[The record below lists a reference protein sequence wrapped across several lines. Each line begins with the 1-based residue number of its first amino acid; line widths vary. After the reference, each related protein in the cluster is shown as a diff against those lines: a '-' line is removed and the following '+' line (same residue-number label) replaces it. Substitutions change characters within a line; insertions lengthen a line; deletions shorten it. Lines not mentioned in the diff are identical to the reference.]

1 MAALYSIAR
10 QNANFQSDAQHSP
23 RARLLLASS
32 FAIMLAH
39 TLGVDRGRTNLEIR
53 RVILIHPGRERK
65 IGGRAAGAPYTLMR
79 LASLVPPEMP
89 VEIWDENLGPLD
101 SKFEQLGATD
111 LVGITS
117 KTLAIETAERFT
129 SIAHRAGVKTVVV
142 GGTHATLVP
151 EDVARWAD
159 VVVTGEAY
167 RTWPQII
174 RDAQGDALSPRYDD
188 TTWADLAGVARIT
201 ERVIDM
207 VDENRNY
214 WTPMMEITRGCPRNC
229 SFCSAVRVSGQRMRL
244 RPIDEVVEE
253 IQRRRIRR
261 FFLTDDNFGLAFR
274 THPEYIEQ
282 LFKALAPLP
291 LIGWTAQAEMM
302 VSEYPDLL
310 DLARRAHLDKLFI
323 GFESVNPDNRR
334 DLGGKSKGL
343 LTEYQSAIRAIHA
356 HGITVAGLFVFGF
369 DHDTPRTI
377 VDTWDFIRSSRLDSI
392 SMTVLTPFPGT
403 PFCKQ
408 LAAEGRLLGKPWR
421 YFDTSHVTYKP
432 KLMTVTECEEAYD
445 WFCRQ
450 AYAPLAI
457 VRRSLRSVRDHP
469 IRIAPMKTIN
479 NIRTDVGY
487 RRAYAWRHVEGDQ
500 LLGMAHRAR

>member
-1 MAALYSIAR
+1 VLCAS
-10 QNANFQSDAQHSP
+10 QGNEEKGED
-23 RARLLLASS
+23 RL
-32 FAIMLAH
+32 
-39 TLGVDRGRTNLEIR
+39 DIR
-53 RVILIHPGRERK
+53 RVVLIHPGRERK
-65 IGGRAAGAPYTLMR
+65 VWGRAAGAPYTLMR
-79 LASLVPPEMP
+79 LASLVPPELP

-101 SKFEQLGATD
+101 SRIEQLGAND

-117 KTLAIETAERFT
+117 KTLAVETAERFT
-129 SIAHRAGVKTVVV
+129 NLAHRAGVKTVVV

-167 RTWPQII
+167 HTWPQII
-174 RDAQGDALSPRYDD
+174 RDAQSDTLQPRYHD
-188 TTWADLAGVARIT
+188 TTWADLAGVAPIT
-201 ERVIDM
+201 DRVIAM
-207 VDENRNY
+207 VDENRKY

-253 IQRRRIRR
+253 IKRRRISR
-261 FFLTDDNFGLAFR
+261 FFLTDDNFGLPFR
-274 THPEYIEQ
+274 TNPEYMEQ

-291 LIGWTAQAEMM
+291 LLGWTAQAEMM

-310 DLARRAHLDKLFI
+310 RLAYRAHLDKLFI

-343 LTEYQSAIRAIHA
+343 MTQYEQSIRAVHA
-356 HGITVAGLFVFGF
+356 QGIGVAGLFVFGF

-377 VDTWDFIRSSRLDSI
+377 VDTYDFIRSSRLDSI

-403 PFCKQ
+403 PFCAQ
-408 LAAEGRLLGKPWR
+408 LIAEGRLLGKPWR
-421 YFDTSHVTYKP
+421 YYDTAHVLYKP
-432 KLMTVTECEEAYD
+432 KLMTVTEMEEAYD
-445 WFCRQ
+445 WFCRT

-457 VRRSLRSVRDHP
+457 ARRSLRSVRDHP
-469 IRIAPMKTIN
+469 LTAMPIKTLN

-487 RRAYAWRHVEGDQ
+487 RRAYAWRHVQGDR
-500 LLGMAHRAR
+500 LLSMAH